1 MGENKTEEEYRLLAE
16 ESKERFDELTER
28 IELEVGK
35 NTELFKI
42 ICVAYS
48 FFRLMD
54 DTLDNVGTDEE
65 LGAMGWVQELST
77 LASMGRTEMSNILE
91 KNIGG

>member
-28 IELEVGK
+28 
-35 NTELFKI
+35 
-42 ICVAYS
+42 
-48 FFRLMD
+48 
-54 DTLDNVGTDEE
+54 
-65 LGAMGWVQELST
+65 
-77 LASMGRTEMSNILE
+77 MGRTEMSNILE